1 MMSFLFLYFQFKKDL
16 ITPSAPPKEDDKGEN
31 DEAAENDDK
40 HIQMR
45 NNGALHVQCINELS
59 SNLRRCV
66 SEIPPEISIHPSTE
80 NPAIERN
87 SFGNNSHISRSRS
100 NSLSEN
106 RSKSP
111 SHFITVIELKEDRM
125 SSGTE
130 KSAVTMSSS
139 TTTAT
144 STVVAST
151 KSSFADVKRNFESS
165 NDSEEVPKASDLL
178 ASIHEAKK
186 KIPPRPPPKIATRR
200 VEPPVVPPSATKKY
214 EETPDSSLERN
225 IKPSDIFRQKSNES
239 LESRS
244 SGSGKV
250 ASSSNIENSSKVK
263 PSDLREEF
271 ERRLHKSESLE
282 KTKTKNTDSPTGSLG
297 KISVENSSNKCYRV
311 GGTGSLDKAAFKGSD
326 SLKTTDSRESLIS
339 NGANSDKMKSYESAS
354 SVESLR
360 NIEESYLDREP
371 YYDTVPVEDETL
383 TMPSRSYKNSER
395 SSSQVDPESPGH
407 HSNYVNIN
415 YFLE

>member
-1 MMSFLFLYFQFKKDL
+1 MLQL
-16 ITPSAPPKEDDKGEN
+16 
-31 DEAAENDDK
+31 
-40 HIQMR
+40 R
-45 NNGALHVQCINELS
+45 NNGALHQCINELS
-59 SNLRRCV
+59 TNLRRCV
-66 SEIPPEISIHPSTE
+66 SEIPPEFKTEHPIQEHTTH
-80 NPAIERN
+80 ERN
-87 SFGNNSHISRSRS
+87 SFGNNSHLSRSRS

-111 SHFITVIELKEDRM
+111 SHFITVIELKEEDASTRCENKT
-125 SSGTE
+125 SS
-130 KSAVTMSSS
+130 TMTSSS
-139 TTTAT
+139 SLSPSTTAAVNVT
-144 STVVAST
+144 SVKSGGNKVA
-151 KSSFADVKRNFESS
+151 DMKRNIENN
-165 NDSEEVPKASDLL
+165 NDGVTEDVPKASDLL

-200 VEPPVVPPSATKKY
+200 VEPPVVPATATKRY

-244 SGSGKV
+244 SGSGSGKG
-250 ASSSNIENSSKVK
+250 NIESTAKVK
-263 PSDLREEF
+263 PSEIREEF

-282 KTKTKNTDSPTGSLG
+282 KTKNKSTDSPTGSLG
-297 KISVENSSNKCYRV
+297 KMSTENVSNKSYRV
-311 GGTGSLDKAAFKGSD
+311 GGSGSLDKAAFKGSD

-339 NGANSDKMKSYESAS
+339 NGANSDKIKSYESAS

-383 TMPSRSYKNSER
+383 PMPSRTYKTST
-395 SSSQVDPESPGH
+395 SQVDPESPGH